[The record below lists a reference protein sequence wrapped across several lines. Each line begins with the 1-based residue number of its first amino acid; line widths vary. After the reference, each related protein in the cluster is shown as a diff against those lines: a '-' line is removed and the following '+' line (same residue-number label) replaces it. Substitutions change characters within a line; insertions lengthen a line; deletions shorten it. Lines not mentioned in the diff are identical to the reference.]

1 MQHQYQYLLS
11 SAKTALEYEHV
22 PAETDRR
29 TPGKQA
35 NEVTI
40 YKQKLINKIKQNNI

>member
-1 MQHQYQYLLS
+1 MQHQYQKLLS

-22 PAETDRR
+22 PRETDGQ

-35 NEVTI
+35 NKVSI
-40 YKQKLINKIKQNNI
+40 YKQKWINEIKQNNI